1 MLGTGKPKLGGL
13 GDVGCLSRNNEGEF
27 RISPNLGVISV
38 IWDFGTRNTKKKNE
52 NPPAHLRGVLYFIL
66 TTHLPLA
73 CLGVLCSLPTCVPRC
88 FLLTTFPYW
97 DSAVPME
104 AWARLKRT
112 CYMGG
117 PVIS

>member
-52 NPPAHLRGVLYFIL
+52 
-66 TTHLPLA
+66 THLLTSA
-73 CLGVLCSLPTCVPRC
+73 VFYTLYSLPTYHLRASVFCAHFPLAYLGVFYSLLFLTGTVPCLWRHGPG
-88 FLLTTFPYW
+88 LSVHVT
-97 DSAVPME
+97 
-104 AWARLKRT
+104 WAGR
-112 CYMGG
+112 
-117 PVIS
+117 S